1 MYTGMCEEYRL
12 YTFCDWQK
20 PQSLPRM
27 DSEICL
33 RQEEGLKDDES
44 LVKLKLLSTDIGW
57 DLFSGLILGVY
68 GFKKTSYPCNGVI
81 LLYSK

>member
-1 MYTGMCEEYRL
+1 
-12 YTFCDWQK
+12 
-20 PQSLPRM
+20 M